1 MTLTPEQLAEAKAE
15 LSKTHALVSIEDF
28 NKLSAD
34 VALLRKREE
43 DLAHLQ
49 KDKVEL
55 ERQLS
60 ESSKKPNKNE
70 KDIDA
75 VLAEKEKEIRTQLQ
89 AQMDSIANKNKELA
103 SKVAQKEVVGSF
115 KSEDFTAEGWNWVKK
130 AIGDETFLDDNGQVL
145 FKGENG
151 QPAWSRTRTNE
162 KMGVDEYKGL
172 LLERFKDFVPSSTR
186 SGDGDPKPSGNSSA
200 GNSSSSNTLT
210 WAAFEKMSPAEQD
223 KVPVTDLKRMA
234 S

>member
-1 MTLTPEQLAEAKAE
+1 MALTPEQLAEAKAE

-34 VALLRKREE
+34 VGLLRKREE
-43 DLAHLQ
+43 DMAHLQ
-49 KDKVEL
+49 KEKSDL
-55 ERQLS
+55 EKQLAES
-60 ESSKKPNKNE
+60 AKSSKKGD
-70 KDIDA
+70 KDSDA
-75 VLAEKEKEIRTQLQ
+75 SWAEKEKELRTQLQ
-89 AQMDSIANKNKELA
+89 AQMDGIVNKNKELA
-103 SKVAQKEVVGSF
+103 SKVAQKEVIGSF
-115 KSEDFTAEGWNWVKK
+115 KSEDFTPEGWNWVKK